1 MVINTKGVELKEP
14 SEWLNKEGK
23 FTFKIEKIIEDGFTS
38 DGFAKFKIEF
48 KAVELGTKE
57 PVYSHTEMFN
67 VAQNSLWRIKQLEIA
82 LKAPE
87 CYDLNDFI
95 GRYVIGEVKMRTF
108 DKRDGTKGTSYQIKA
123 WEYSAHN
130 DKLPPIKEA
139 NLNDA
144 PNVVVSN
151 EIDIDDSEIPF

>member
-67 VAQNSLWRIKQLEIA
+67 VAPNSLWRIKQLEIA

-95 GRYVIGEVKMRTF
+95 GRYAIGEVKMRTF

-139 NLNDA
+139 NPNDA
-144 PNVVVSN
+144 PNVVSN
-151 EIDIDDSEIPF
+151 DIDITDEELLPF